1 MAIKEVRA
9 FCKFYFRAIC
19 MRRDSRSKVYLFWS
33 RDWIEVAR

>member
-9 FCKFYFRAIC
+9 FKFYVRAIC